1 MKKLFCSQ
9 PKLLICIELK
19 LAEILGV
26 CGIIGILYLI
36 GYSVVGLKFFSHMN
50 LWYEMIITGLLCLVA
65 LFMLFSLCVGIY
77 QVIKANWAWAERISK
92 NRFGLS
98 ERTTSS

>member
-9 PKLLICIELK
+9 SRLLICIELK

-26 CGIIGILYLI
+26 CVILGIFYLI

-50 LWYEMIITGLLCLVA
+50 LWYEMIISGLMCFLV
-65 LFMLFSLCVGIY
+65 LFLLFLIWIGIY
-77 QVIKANWAWAERISK
+77 SAIKANWAWAERISK
-92 NRFGLS
+92 NRQ
-98 ERTTSS
+98 E